1 MRKVLLTGAAGRI
14 GSVFSVYAADRY
26 DLRLADIR
34 TDTLDAPPVG
44 EVVELQIADLDACR
58 SACQGIDTVLHLAA
72 DPGTGSGFYESYLD
86 NNVKGVY
93 NIFEAAREAG
103 CRRVVYASSVQAIE
117 GYPLDA
123 QALTDGATRPLNI
136 YGACKVFG
144 ESIAHVYAH
153 SHGLSSIAVRIGSF
167 EYNQAQFNT
176 NSRNLSTFVSARDLC
191 QLFARCIEAED
202 VQFAIVHGISDNR
215 YKRMDLSTTRAAVG
229 YQPQDDAFVKFGIGL
244 TETERWLTEHPRM
257 HPREDGE

>member
-1 MRKVLLTGAAGRI
+1 MRKVLVTGAAGRI

-26 DLRLADIR
+26 DLRLADR
-34 TDTLDAPPVG
+34 RLDGLDGLDAPPVG
-44 EVVELQIADLDACR
+44 EVIPLEIADLDACR
-58 SACQGIDTVLHLAA
+58 AACAGVDSVLHLAA
-72 DPGTGSGFYESYLD
+72 DASPRSGFYESFLD
-86 NNVKGVY
+86 NNIKGVY

-117 GYPLDA
+117 GYPLDE
-123 QALTDGATRPLNI
+123 QARTDAAVRPLNM

-144 ESIAHVYAH
+144 EATAHCYAF

-176 NSRNLSTFVSARDLC
+176 TSRNLSTFVSARDLC
-191 QLFARCIEAED
+191 QLFVRCIEAEN

-215 YKRMDLSTTRAAVG
+215 FKRMDLSTTRAAVG

-244 TETERWLTEHPRM
+244 VETERWLQEHPRS
-257 HPREDGE
+257 DGR

>member
-1 MRKVLLTGAAGRI
+1 MQNVLVTGAAGRI
-14 GSVFSVYAADRY
+14 GSAFRAYAADRY
-26 DLRLADIR
+26 HFRLADRNI
-34 TDTLDAPPVG
+34 DGLEASPQS
-44 EVVELQIADLDACR
+44 EVVRLEIADLDDCRAACR
-58 SACQGIDTVLHLAA
+58 GIDTVLHLAA

-167 EYNQAQFNT
+167 EHNQAQFNA

-191 QLFARCIEAED
+191 QLFVRCIEAEN
-202 VQFAIVHGISDNR
+202 VQFAILHGVSDNR
-215 YKRMDLSTTRAAVG
+215 FKRMDLSTTRQTVG
-229 YQPQDDAFVKFGIGL
+229 YQPQDDAFVKYGIGL
-244 TETERWLTEHPRM
+244 VETARWLAEHPR
-257 HPREDGE
+257 GEGE

>member
-1 MRKVLLTGAAGRI
+1 MRKVLVTGAAGRI
-14 GSVFSVYAADRY
+14 GSAFRAYAADRY
-26 DLRLADIR
+26 DLRLADCR
-34 TDTLDAPPVG
+34 TDDRTG
-44 EVVELQIADLDACR
+44 EVMPLEIADLESCQA
-58 SACQGIDTVLHLAA
+58 ACQGMDAVLHLAA

-117 GYPLDA
+117 GYPLDV
-123 QALTDGATRPLNI
+123 QARTDGMTRPVNI
-136 YGACKVFG
+136 YAACKVFG
-144 ESIAHVYAH
+144 EAIAHTYAY

-167 EYNQAQFNT
+167 EFNQAQFNA

-191 QLFARCIEAED
+191 QLFVRCIEAEN

-215 YKRMDLSTTRAAVG
+215 FKRMDLTTTKELVG
-229 YQPQDDAFVKFGIGL
+229 YQPQDDAFVKFGVGL
-244 TETERWLTEHPRM
+244 THPERWLRE